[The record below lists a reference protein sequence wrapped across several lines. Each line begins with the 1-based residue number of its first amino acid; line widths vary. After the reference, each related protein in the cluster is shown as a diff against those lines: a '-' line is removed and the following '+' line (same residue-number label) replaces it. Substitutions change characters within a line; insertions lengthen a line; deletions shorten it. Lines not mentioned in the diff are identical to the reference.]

1 MIKQKP
7 YKLVNH
13 VQNYEWGTKGKNA
26 FIPKL
31 LGFEAEEKPYA
42 EVWIGSHPKLSSE
55 IIIDDDV
62 FKLNDIIEKYPQ
74 EILGKNVA
82 EKFEN
87 KLPFLLKILSANQA
101 LSIQTHPNKLQAV
114 ELHKNDSKNYPD
126 DNHKPE
132 VAIALDFLK
141 ALVGFRSLDEIEKN
155 LNSIPQL
162 KIFIGNEAVDT
173 FLQNKSKKG
182 LKNLFATLMNNSTDS
197 NRIEN
202 TIRSVKKGIEQKNN
216 LSEDDELFLILFE
229 QYGIDIGLLVLFFL
243 NVVNLKSGEAIY
255 TPAGIPHAYLKGNIV
270 ECMANSDNVVRAG
283 LTPKFKDID
292 QLANILTYQFGKPE
306 LIGKIY
312 DSNITE
318 YKVSAEEFCVEKI
331 VLSNTDLDFSTNNKV
346 EIIFVTEGEIICD
359 KLQIKKGESVLIP
372 SILSH
377 YSIIS
382 KTNSILFRVTV
393 PD

>member
-1 MIKQKP
+1 MIRQEP

-55 IIIDDDV
+55 ILMDE
-62 FKLNDIIEKYPQ
+62 KATNLETIIEKCPK
-74 EILGKNVA
+74 EILGEKVA
-82 EKFEN
+82 KKFGD

-101 LSIQTHPNKLQAV
+101 LSIQTHPNKTQAID
-114 ELHKNDSKNYPD
+114 LYKNDPNNYPD

-132 VAIALDFLK
+132 IAIALDFLQ
-141 ALVGFRSLDEIEKN
+141 ALVGFRPLNEIEAN
-155 LNSIPQL
+155 FLHYPQL
-162 KIFIGNEAVDT
+162 INFVGSKEFSEFTKDKTQNGLRKLFTILMKKSLEFNELRNAILST
-173 FLQNKSKKG
+173 KAQIELKSK
-182 LKNLFATLMNNSTDS
+182 
-197 NRIEN
+197 
-202 TIRSVKKGIEQKNN
+202 Q
-216 LSEDDELFLILFE
+216 SEDEELFIILFQ
-229 QYGIDIGLLVLFFL
+229 QYGFDIGLFVLFFL

-306 LIGKIY
+306 LIGKIC
-312 DSNITE
+312 DNNITE
-318 YKVSAEEFCVEKI
+318 YKVSAEEFCVEKV
-331 VLSNTDLDFSTNNKV
+331 VLRNLGLNCSTNNKV

-372 SILSH
+372 AILSH
-377 YSIIS
+377 YSIFS
-382 KTNSILFRVTV
+382 KTNSTLFRVTV
-393 PD
+393 PE

>member
-7 YKLVNH
+7 YKLVNYI
-13 VQNYEWGTKGKNA
+13 QNYEWGTKGKDA

-55 IIIDDDV
+55 ILIDG
-62 FKLNDIIEKYPQ
+62 KASNLETIIEKCPK
-74 EILGKNVA
+74 EILGEKVA
-82 EKFEN
+82 KKFGN

-101 LSIQTHPNKLQAV
+101 LSIQTHPNKTQAID
-114 ELHKNDSKNYPD
+114 LYKNDPNNYPD
-126 DNHKPE
+126 YNHKPE
-132 VAIALDFLK
+132 IAIALDFLK
-141 ALVGFRSLDEIEKN
+141 ALVGFRPLNEIEAN
-155 LNSIPQL
+155 FLLYQQL
-162 KIFIGNEAVDT
+162 INFVGSEKFSEFTKDKS
-173 FLQNKSKKG
+173 QNG
-182 LKNLFATLMNNSTDS
+182 LKKLFTALM
-197 NRIEN
+197 
-202 TIRSVKKGIEQKNN
+202 KKSLEVNELRNAILSIKDQIEQKSKQ
-216 LSEDDELFLILFE
+216 SEDEELFIILFQ
-229 QYGIDIGLLVLFFL
+229 QYGIDIGLFVLFFL

-331 VLSNTDLDFSTNNKV
+331 VLDNTDLDFSTNNKV
-346 EIIFVTEGEIICD
+346 EIIFVTEGEITCD

-372 SILSH
+372 ALLTH

-382 KTNSILFRVTV
+382 ITNSTLFRVTV
-393 PD
+393 SD

>member
-312 DSNITE
+312 NSNITE

>member
-216 LSEDDELFLILFE
+216 LSEEDELFLILFE

-312 DSNITE
+312 NSNITE

-331 VLSNTDLDFSTNNKV
+331 VLSNTDLDLSTNNKV